1 MLRRTSANWLLLNKD
16 MPDLS
21 IVLGFSGKIPELVD
35 EHEVKKSDKSIELI
49 RRYTGGGTVIVDDS
63 TFFTSFI
70 MNNKDADCKPYP
82 RDIMQW
88 SNIVFQ
94 PVFENFGGNVQFAL
108 NENDYVLNDL
118 KIGGNAQ
125 TIIKDRW
132 VHHTSFLWDFKAENM
147 KYLLMPKKRPE
158 YRRDR
163 DHLDFLDRVNN
174 HIESKVEFEK
184 RILEASSQFYDIEEI
199 DFEETEQMIL
209 QEIERTKDNEKEMK
223 MLVRTRVEPLE

>member
-1 MLRRTSANWLLLNKD
+1 MSSLLPRLNILRLQGVPILKQLQYEEILLRRTSANWLLLNKD

-70 MNNKDADCKPYP
+70 MNNKDAHCKPYP

-94 PVFENFGGNVQFAL
+94 PVFEVGVWFF
-108 NENDYVLNDL
+108 
-118 KIGGNAQ
+118 
-125 TIIKDRW
+125 
-132 VHHTSFLWDFKAENM
+132 HF
-147 KYLLMPKKRPE
+147 
-158 YRRDR
+158 
-163 DHLDFLDRVNN
+163 
-174 HIESKVEFEK
+174 
-184 RILEASSQFYDIEEI
+184 IEER
-199 DFEETEQMIL
+199 DTNNTTFH
-209 QEIERTKDNEKEMK
+209 
-223 MLVRTRVEPLE
+223 